1 MFNDAELEEIKTHLG
16 EYAASVLAP
25 SKGGGYICPLCGS
38 GAKTNFTGAF
48 HVKGTRWTCFSCG
61 AAGDIFDLV
70 GAIENLPGN
79 SQRIRRAKEL
89 LGRSYSDA
97 AMRANPEEKVKWEAL
112 RQSRQAPEPEQKA
125 KTDYLPFFLQAMTHI
140 NDTEYHRGL
149 TTDTLH
155 RYKVGY
161 VAEWRHPKA
170 PPSAPT
176 SPRLIVPIDDFSY
189 LARDVRELKD
199 IPDPQRAY
207 IKQRTEGAGIFNK
220 SALREATSPIWITEG
235 EIDALSIIDVEGAA
249 IALGGVT
256 KVQQLLQLLD
266 RVKPC
271 QPLVIALDNDGAGKA
286 WTEKLE
292 MGLSERG
299 IAFARLPPD
308 ALGDAKDANE
318 FLMRDWKGLGRVVD
332 HIKANIGTLIAETK
346 AAMEQK
352 NVKGEASVESR
363 KERKS
368 FILTDED
375 FEDRPRRKGDYT
387 ITFDEKF
394 KKEFDAELEAERA
407 RLEAP
412 PEQTEQTT
420 TAPSPSAPPSTPT
433 PPPVEVPSLYSQLPI
448 NGEAAKYYK
457 DNSVGG
463 FIEKFKE
470 EIYKSE
476 EKRAVS
482 TGFPSLD
489 KVLGEGLW
497 EGLYII
503 GAGSSIGKTTLTLQ
517 IGDQIAAAGGDVLI
531 FSLEMGKHELVAKSV
546 SRHTCIRD
554 LQRVGYLRDGKT
566 EAKTMRGILDGRRYK
581 FYSQSEC
588 ELIDNAIQDYRK
600 YADRRVFIIEGGDGT
615 AIRDIKGMVEKHIS
629 YTGHKPVV
637 IVDYLQILAPNDK
650 RATDKQNTDYAVK
663 ALRQIARDQR
673 IPVIAVSSLNR
684 ASYTG
689 AKQSVGMASFKESG
703 SIEYSADTLIGMQ
716 LFGAESFDDEK
727 AMKAKKESPRKVELV
742 ILKNRS
748 GVTGDRLS
756 FEYYPAYNYFRECEP
771 WGES

>member
-79 SQRIRRAKEL
+79 GQRIRRAKEL

-292 MGLSERG
+292 VGLSERG
-299 IAFARLPPD
+299 IAFARLPPA

-412 PEQTEQTT
+412 PEQAEQTT
-420 TAPSPSAPPSTPT
+420 ITPSPSAPPSTPT
-433 PPPVEVPSLYSQLPI
+433 PPPEEAGKGDSQFMEDNAGNRLKAFMAGRFNPEANHHVPTGFRLLDHSLAGGLRRGLCVIGAVSSLGKTTFALQI
-448 NGEAAKYYK
+448 ADSMAAAGHHVLIISYEMAANDLIAKSISRRTFELAFQRY
-457 DNSVGG
+457 NAT
-463 FIEKFKE
+463 EKFKHAKTE
-470 EIYKSE
+470 VQVAEGDYYKHYSDE
-476 EKRAVS
+476 
-482 TGFPSLD
+482 D
-489 KVLGEGLW
+489 KALIDEAATNYGEYAGRICIH
-497 EGLYII
+497 EG
-503 GAGSSIGKTTLTLQ
+503 T
-517 IGDQIAAAGGDVLI
+517 
-531 FSLEMGKHELVAKSV
+531 
-546 SRHTCIRD
+546 RHTNIAKIRK
-554 LQRVGYLRDGKT
+554 LVTQYKEET
-566 EAKTMRGILDGRRYK
+566 GI
-581 FYSQSEC
+581 S
-588 ELIDNAIQDYRK
+588 
-600 YADRRVFIIEGGDGT
+600 
-615 AIRDIKGMVEKHIS
+615 
-629 YTGHKPVV
+629 PVV
-637 IVDYLQILAPNDK
+637 IVDYLQIMPPMDDRK
-650 RATDKQNTDYAVK
+650 TEKQNMDTAVEE
-663 ALRQIARDQR
+663 LRAIGMRHNT
-673 IPVIAVSSLNR
+673 PVIVISSFNRGSYKGEVSMS
-684 ASYTG
+684 A
-689 AKQSVGMASFKESG
+689 FKESG
-703 SIEYSADTLIGMQ
+703 GIEYTADYLIGLQ
-716 LFGAESFDDEK
+716 LKGADATNYNERTEK
-727 AMKAKKESPRKVELV
+727 KRDPREIELLVLKARKCLDVGG
-742 ILKNRS
+742 K
-748 GVTGDRLS
+748 
-756 FEYYPAYNYFRECEP
+756 FCFRYTAKFNHFLEDKREP
-771 WGES
+771 EK